1 MSRKQLFARLL
12 IKAAWVRKDRALTAL
27 ISVAVVATI
36 ATAGLTV
43 YYDLENK
50 LSHEFQSFGAN
61 VVITARNGSLNESAM
76 GTIRG
81 KLAGKGDVVP
91 VAYAIA
97 DGPNNTRVVI
107 GGADLHALSE
117 MNSWWSTRKVDPRGN
132 ALVGSRAAQLYS
144 SGGAAFEIAFGAKKI
159 QARAQ
164 AIFSSGSDDDSRIY
178 LDLADFAALTGVEPN
193 TALVRIDGTPR
204 EIQSKVDQLTAAL
217 PQAEVK
223 PVREI
228 THAQTAVVG
237 QTRSVVL
244 TASVIVVI
252 MVMLCMAATFT
263 SSVLERRKDFAVMKA
278 LGASNRTVNMLF
290 AAEASLL
297 ALAGAV
303 AGYIVG
309 SGIAFWIGKANFDA
323 AILPQPVL
331 LLPVLLGSVLLALI
345 ASTAPLRLLQQIQPA
360 GILRGE

>member
-1 MSRKQLFARLL
+1 MSRKQLFLRLL
-12 IKAAWVRKDRALTAL
+12 VKAAWVRKDRALTAL

-50 LSHEFQSFGAN
+50 LSREFRSFGAN
-61 VVITARNGSLNESAM
+61 VVVTAHDD
-76 GTIRG
+76 
-81 KLAGKGDVVP
+81 KLSDAEFAALKSTLGGKGEVVP

-97 DGPNNTRVVI
+97 NGPNNTRVVI
-107 GGADLHALSE
+107 AGADLRTLRD
-117 MNSWWSTRKVDPRGN
+117 MNSWWSMKASDAVGT
-132 ALVGSRAAQLYS
+132 ALVGSRAAELYS
-144 SGGAAFEIAFGAKKI
+144 PRGQPFEIQFGNKK
-159 QARAQ
+159 AQ
-164 AIFSSGSDDDSRIY
+164 VHPHAVFTSGSDDDSRIY
-178 LDLADFAALTGVEPN
+178 LDLPAFAALTGLAPN
-193 TALVRIDGTPR
+193 TALVRVDGRPQ
-204 EIQSKVDQLTAAL
+204 EIQDMVTRLAAAL

-223 PVREI
+223 PVRQI
-228 THAQTAVVG
+228 TRAQASVVG
-237 QTRSVVL
+237 KTRSVVF
-244 TASVIVVI
+244 TACGIVGVMI
-252 MVMLCMAATFT
+252 MLCMVATFT

-278 LGASNRTVNMLF
+278 LGASNRTVNILF

-309 SGIAFWIGKANFDA
+309 SAIAFWIGKANFEA
-323 AILPQPVL
+323 AILPQPLL
-331 LLPVLLGSVLLALI
+331 LLPVILGSVLLALI